1 MYGTVECLVYVR
13 IQCRFVTKEA
23 CFILIFFFSAL
34 ILILLLSII
43 GKGTDRETDKQTDAI
58 IAR

>member
-1 MYGTVECLVYVR
+1 VYVR

-23 CFILIFFFSAL
+23 CFILIFFSAL

>member
-23 CFILIFFFSAL
+23 CFILIFFSAL